1 MEGIRKLKTIITLS
15 IGILAIGLLV
25 PAFAE
30 NTIGFDFIHY
40 PIGLDFPI
48 IQDTVIINGHV
59 KFENDKAVGLGIGPG
74 YQITAQ
80 VFSSDDK
87 LVYTQSKKSNP
98 LENVSSL
105 GTISKFAIWIPS
117 EEFTKPDRYSV
128 YIFYGPPESS
138 FKNTQYSGLQYVF
151 VGTDPTSFQE
161 KLNREQ
167 TFQSQIGTT
176 PQDAE
181 SYISIIVIIFIIAII
196 GFIARTIYQNRRSRI
211 KRFGLSEEDLRNNFR
226 RFNEDDAE
234 DLVKL
239 LFEKKGYDA
248 KVGVESKSGE
258 MKRSGDFGIDVRA
271 TISTKRIAFIT
282 KKEKLGIQVKHWE
295 NNVGFDDAAKT
306 MGVSEEYDK
315 VIIVSTKADF
325 THQVYENKKERKNW
339 KKLELWNSE
348 KFKDELRKYVLR

>member
-1 MEGIRKLKTIITLS
+1 M
-15 IGILAIGLLV
+15 IGLMI
-25 PAFAE
+25 PSAFAE

-40 PIGLDFPI
+40 PTGLDFPI

-167 TFQSQIGTT
+167 QSQIGTTFATT

-181 SYISIIVIIFIIAII
+181 SYIWILVIIFIIAIT
-196 GFIARTIYQNRRSRI
+196 GFIARTIYQNRRSRT

-239 LFEKKGYDA
+239 LFEKKGYDT

-258 MKRSGDFGIDVRA
+258 IKRSGDFGIDVRA
-271 TISTKRIAFIT
+271 TISTKRIGFIT